1 VERSIPQ
8 WPSNLTRE
16 DVIKNLRELGFK
28 QYKPKAK
35 AWSYTLIA
43 SNENQT
49 IYFLIG
55 KRGIDFKLYDGILK
69 TEFTDYGRVV
79 TNGGLMVRNYY
90 HESDVNVHQLILE
103 IATLFIENKDIPNS
117 LLVGHGKSW
126 QARKE
131 EYIKNLPKTKKTRND
146 GLDMYNAMAHE
157 DGEDAYLGGGMW
169 ITPSGSFYDKGR

>member
-1 VERSIPQ
+1 MERSIPQ

-103 IATLFIENKDIPNS
+103 IATLFIENKDI
-117 LLVGHGKSW
+117 L
-126 QARKE
+126 A
-131 EYIKNLPKTKKTRND
+131 
-146 GLDMYNAMAHE
+146 
-157 DGEDAYLGGGMW
+157 
-169 ITPSGSFYDKGR
+169 

>member
-1 VERSIPQ
+1 MERSIPQ
-8 WPSNLTRE
+8 WPINLTRE

-28 QYKPKAK
+28 QYKPKAN
-35 AWSYTLIA
+35 AWSATLIA

-55 KRGIDFKLYDGILK
+55 RRGIDFKLYDGILK
-69 TEFTDYGRVV
+69 TEFADYGRVV

-90 HESDVNVHQLILE
+90 HESDVNVHQLILK

-131 EYIKNLPKTKKTRND
+131 EYIKSLPKTTATRSD
-146 GLDMYNAMAHE
+146 RLDMYNAMAHE